1 MLRQILITSAT
12 IVCIAAMLTGCS
24 NKNPVDEEKS
34 ETPTAPSGTTLVFA
48 EGFGSDLSKWDN
60 DYMVTQFDIYPRM
73 RTTTDAAHTGTHSLT
88 TDSNNTALLFTILP
102 STNRIESGIAG
113 VQFYIMAKAL
123 GQANF
128 TVEIGAN
135 AGSSG
140 GVQPAF
146 GMGFDPSDSIKC
158 TYYEMNYPYNNGYG
172 DSLLC
177 PFELDRWYKCVV
189 EANFSD
195 STITYYL
202 DDVLVRTF
210 PLDVARTMGIDKLL
224 VFRGFYAGMNATPSQ
239 EGPKQYYADDIVFY
253 KK

>member
-1 MLRQILITSAT
+1 MLRKILFAGAT
-12 IVCIAAMLTGCS
+12 VACVAAMLTGCS
-24 NKNPVDEEKS
+24 KKNPAEPED
-34 ETPTAPSGTTLVFA
+34 ETPTAPSGATLVFA
-48 EGFGSDLSKWDN
+48 EGFGGDLSEWDN
-60 DYMVTQFDIYPRM
+60 DYMVDMFHIYPRM
-73 RTTTDAAHTGTHSLT
+73 RTTTDAAHTGTHALT
-88 TDSNNTALLFTILP
+88 TDSNNTALLFSLLP
-102 STNRIESGIAG
+102 ADRIESGIAG
-113 VQFYIMAKAL
+113 VQFYIMAKEL

-146 GMGFDPSDSIKC
+146 GIGFDPSDSIKC
-158 TYYEMNYPYNNGYG
+158 TYYDMYYPYNNGYG

-177 PFELDRWYKCVV
+177 PFELNRWYKCAV

-210 PLDVARTMGIDKLL
+210 PLDVARIMGIDKLL
-224 VFRGFYAGMNATPSQ
+224 VFRGMNGAFGLMDASA

>member
-1 MLRQILITSAT
+1 MFRHILFTGA
-12 IVCIAAMLTGCS
+12 VIACSVGMLTGCS
-24 NKNPVDEEKS
+24 KKNPAEPPAG
-34 ETPTAPSGTTLVFA
+34 ETPTTPSGTTLVMA
-48 EGFGSDLSKWDN
+48 EGFGGDLSKWDN
-60 DYMVTQFDIYPRM
+60 EYMVTQFDIYPRM

-88 TDSNNTALLFTILP
+88 TDSNNTALLYTIPLV
-102 STNRIESGIAG
+102 NRIESGIAG

-146 GMGFDPSDSIKC
+146 GIGFDPSDSIKC
-158 TYYEMNYPYNNGYG
+158 TYYDMYYPYNNGHG
-172 DSLLC
+172 DSLIA
-177 PFELDRWYKCVV
+177 PMTPNHWYKCVV
-189 EANFSD
+189 EADRSAQ
-195 STITYYL
+195 TITYSI
-202 DDVLVRTF
+202 DDALVRTF
-210 PLDVARTMGIDKLL
+210 PFDTTRVMGIDKLL
-224 VFRGFYAGMNATPSQ
+224 VFRGFSGVNNAQSA